1 MRADRL
7 ISLLMLL
14 QSRGTMTAPA
24 LAEALDVS
32 ERTIY
37 RDVDALSA
45 AGVPVYGMPG
55 RNGGFALVDRYRTS
69 LTGMTA
75 DEIRALFM
83 LSIPAPLDA
92 LGVSKPLRQALRK
105 LAASLP
111 AGHREAEQRVRQRFH
126 LDATWWQQG
135 GGTVPHLQTLHRA
148 VQEDRV
154 LTIRYEAFPGLE
166 SAPQV
171 APYGLVAKAGVWYAV
186 TRRIEGS
193 DEPETHIGPGVG
205 PVRVHRV
212 DRLIEAR
219 LEPGTFTRPADFD
232 LAAFWARW
240 CTARESS
247 YRAYQVEIRATPE
260 VLRWLAPY
268 DPEPVA
274 SAPDPAGEQGWAHL
288 TLSFESLDDARR
300 HLLGF
305 GGAVEVLSPPA
316 LRWSIED
323 YARQVLKRYQ
333 RM

>member
-24 LAEALDVS
+24 LAEALEVS

-37 RDVDALSA
+37 RDIDALSA

-92 LGVSKPLRQALRK
+92 LGVSGPLQQALRK

-111 AGHREAEQRVRQRFH
+111 TGHREAEQRVRQRFH

-166 SAPQV
+166 IEQRV
-171 APYGLVAKAGVWYAV
+171 AAYGLVAKAGVWYGV

-193 DEPETHIGPGVG
+193 DAPETDIGSGVG

-212 DRLIEAR
+212 DRLIDAHP
-219 LEPGTFTRPADFD
+219 EPRTFTRPADFD
-232 LAAFWARW
+232 LAAFWQQW
-240 CTARESS
+240 CHARESS
-247 YRAYQVEIRATPE
+247 YRAYRVEVRAAPD

-268 DPEPVA
+268 NPEPVA
-274 SAPDPAGEQGWAHL
+274 SAPDPVDGKGWAHL
-288 TLSFESLDDARR
+288 RLSFESLDDARR

-316 LRWSIED
+316 LRWSMED
-323 YARQVLKRYQ
+323 YARQILNQY
-333 RM
+333 